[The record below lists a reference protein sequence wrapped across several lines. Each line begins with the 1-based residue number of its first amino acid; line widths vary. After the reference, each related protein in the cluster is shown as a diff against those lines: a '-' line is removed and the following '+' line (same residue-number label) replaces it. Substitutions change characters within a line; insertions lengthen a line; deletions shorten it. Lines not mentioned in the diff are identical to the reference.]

1 MLTGVGGM
9 LIFLWSPL
17 FSWVGRLRT
26 VGIQRGAQEGEDTEA
41 SEFEF
46 GEHMQHRRTGSTQS
60 IPYDDHDAG
69 MPSPFFSGS
78 STNWG
83 SSIPSTPGG
92 GAHTPA
98 YGFAGGAP
106 SPSAMAMAIPIGAMS
121 LNSRYNTPKS
131 VAASLPEEE
140 EEEGADDPP
149 PPTGAVGANA
159 KLPERLGAVRVVGM
173 DAEDDGARGVQKMD
187 VDV

>member
-1 MLTGVGGM
+1 M
-9 LIFLWSPL
+9 
-17 FSWVGRLRT
+17 
-26 VGIQRGAQEGEDTEA
+26 GIQRGAQEGEDTEV

-46 GEHMQHRRTGSTQS
+46 AEHMQHRRTGSTQS
-60 IPYDDHDAG
+60 IPYDEHDTG

-98 YGFAGGAP
+98 YGFAGGAS
-106 SPSAMAMAIPIGAMS
+106 SPGAVAMAIPIGAMS

-140 EEEGADDPP
+140 EEEGADAPFDS
-149 PPTGAVGANA
+149 TVAMCANA
-159 KLPERLGAVRVVGM
+159 KVLERLGAVRVVGM
-173 DAEDDGARGVQKMD
+173 DAEDDGGRGVQKMD